1 MAEYVNYLR
10 VFGAPGAARALFG
23 AIQDDTAGLGSVD
36 LNRITPMPVWMREEP
51 LSAGTVRR
59 QGGENCWL
67 DWRQANWG
75 TRWNTLKAQAS
86 AAAYDGGDT
95 ILFYTQD
102 AGVPV
107 LMQHA
112 SRLCPDAALLYAW
125 ASRDVGMDCGAAR
138 YRDGEIL
145 EQICPRP
152 VSRRAYE
159 LSFDILREPPEA
171 FGLFETGAVKAKANA
186 VLGRF
191 GVRGIKVC
199 EGKSGLFVAMPSYK
213 SAKGKYIDIFF
224 PMDKEAKEELAGA
237 VLRAYAEKQA
247 ENAAAAALA
256 GQEPG

>member
-1 MAEYVNYLR
+1 MAEYVNYVR

-145 EQICPRP
+145 AQICPRP
-152 VSRRAYE
+152 ASRQAYV

-171 FGLFETGAVKAKANA
+171 FGLRYDPDAGTYV
-186 VLGRF
+186 
-191 GVRGIKVC
+191 
-199 EGKSGLFVAMPSYK
+199 Y
-213 SAKGKYIDIFF
+213 
-224 PMDKEAKEELAGA
+224 EAE
-237 VLRAYAEKQA
+237 
-247 ENAAAAALA
+247 
-256 GQEPG
+256 

>member
-1 MAEYVNYLR
+1 MFFCPANR
-10 VFGAPGAARALFG
+10 V
-23 AIQDDTAGLGSVD
+23 
-36 LNRITPMPVWMREEP
+36 
-51 LSAGTVRR
+51 
-59 QGGENCWL
+59 
-67 DWRQANWG
+67 WG
-75 TRWNTLKAQAS
+75 QKAQAS

-152 VSRRAYE
+152 ASRRAYE

-171 FGLFETGAVKAKANA
+171 FGLRYDPDAGTYVYEAEQKQKKENGEYGNH
-186 VLGRF
+186 F
-191 GVRGIKVC
+191 GQDHIGV
-199 EGKSGLFVAMPSYK
+199 
-213 SAKGKYIDIFF
+213 
-224 PMDKEAKEELAGA
+224 
-237 VLRAYAEKQA
+237 
-247 ENAAAAALA
+247 
-256 GQEPG
+256 

>member
-102 AGVPV
+102 AG
-107 LMQHA
+107 A
-112 SRLCPDAALLYAW
+112 DAARVPAL
-125 ASRDVGMDCGAAR
+125 SGR
-138 YRDGEIL
+138 
-145 EQICPRP
+145 RP
-152 VSRRAYE
+152 ALRLGQPGCWYGLRRRAVQG
-159 LSFDILREPPEA
+159 RRN
-171 FGLFETGAVKAKANA
+171 TGAN
-186 VLGRF
+186 
-191 GVRGIKVC
+191 
-199 EGKSGLFVAMPSYK
+199 M
-213 SAKGKYIDIFF
+213 SA
-224 PMDKEAKEELAGA
+224 AG
-237 VLRAYAEKQA
+237 KQA
-247 ENAAAAALA
+247 SV
-256 GQEPG
+256 

>member
-171 FGLFETGAVKAKANA
+171 FGLRYDPDAGTYVYEAEHKQEENGEYGNH
-186 VLGRF
+186 F
-191 GVRGIKVC
+191 GQDHIGV
-199 EGKSGLFVAMPSYK
+199 
-213 SAKGKYIDIFF
+213 
-224 PMDKEAKEELAGA
+224 
-237 VLRAYAEKQA
+237 
-247 ENAAAAALA
+247 
-256 GQEPG
+256 

>member
-145 EQICPRP
+145 AQICPRP
-152 VSRRAYE
+152 ASRQAYV

-171 FGLFETGAVKAKANA
+171 FGLRYDPDAGTYVYEAEQKQKKENGEYGNHFGQDHIGVLNGRREGKGKRGAWQVRRARHQGMRGEK
-186 VLGRF
+186 RP
-191 GVRGIKVC
+191 VRGDALIQVC
-199 EGKSGLFVAMPSYK
+199 KRKIHRYLFSN
-213 SAKGKYIDIFF
+213 G
-224 PMDKEAKEELAGA
+224 
-237 VLRAYAEKQA
+237 
-247 ENAAAAALA
+247 
-256 GQEPG
+256 

>member
-112 SRLCPDAALLYAW
+112 SRLCPGRRPALRLGQPGCWYGL
-125 ASRDVGMDCGAAR
+125 R
-138 YRDGEIL
+138 
-145 EQICPRP
+145 
-152 VSRRAYE
+152 RRAVQG
-159 LSFDILREPPEA
+159 RRN
-171 FGLFETGAVKAKANA
+171 TGAN
-186 VLGRF
+186 
-191 GVRGIKVC
+191 
-199 EGKSGLFVAMPSYK
+199 M
-213 SAKGKYIDIFF
+213 SA
-224 PMDKEAKEELAGA
+224 AG
-237 VLRAYAEKQA
+237 KQA
-247 ENAAAAALA
+247 
-256 GQEPG
+256 GV

>member
-10 VFGAPGAARALFG
+10 VFGVPGAARALFG

-145 EQICPRP
+145 AQICPRP
-152 VSRRAYE
+152 ASRQAYE

-171 FGLFETGAVKAKANA
+171 FGLRYDPDAGTYV
-186 VLGRF
+186 
-191 GVRGIKVC
+191 
-199 EGKSGLFVAMPSYK
+199 Y
-213 SAKGKYIDIFF
+213 
-224 PMDKEAKEELAGA
+224 EAE
-237 VLRAYAEKQA
+237 
-247 ENAAAAALA
+247 
-256 GQEPG
+256 

>member
-51 LSAGTVRR
+51 LGAGTVRR

-138 YRDGEIL
+138 YRDGEI
-145 EQICPRP
+145 C
-152 VSRRAYE
+152 
-159 LSFDILREPPEA
+159 
-171 FGLFETGAVKAKANA
+171 
-186 VLGRF
+186 
-191 GVRGIKVC
+191 
-199 EGKSGLFVAMPSYK
+199 
-213 SAKGKYIDIFF
+213 
-224 PMDKEAKEELAGA
+224 
-237 VLRAYAEKQA
+237 
-247 ENAAAAALA
+247 
-256 GQEPG
+256 

>member
-23 AIQDDTAGLGSVD
+23 AIQDDAAGPGSVD

-67 DWRQANWG
+67 GWRQANWG
-75 TRWNTLKAQAS
+75 TRWNTLKAQDS
-86 AAAYDGGDT
+86 AAMYDGGDT

-145 EQICPRP
+145 AQICPRP
-152 VSRRAYE
+152 ASRQAYV

-171 FGLFETGAVKAKANA
+171 FGLRYDPGVGTYVYEAEEKPKKENGDYGKH
-186 VLGRF
+186 F
-191 GVRGIKVC
+191 GQDHIGV
-199 EGKSGLFVAMPSYK
+199 
-213 SAKGKYIDIFF
+213 
-224 PMDKEAKEELAGA
+224 
-237 VLRAYAEKQA
+237 
-247 ENAAAAALA
+247 
-256 GQEPG
+256 